1 MHLRRTPFS
10 APQITLPW
18 ILSLRYLNTWWFHRT
33 DTASFFRRQ
42 PEAMTTFLAFTLPR
56 SLLSCRLYRSGRPKC
71 RFQGSRRLCLRRL
84 LASSFTLC
92 VCPNPDLPTPPT
104 VEPTPPTKSPLLS
117 FPTPSPTPPV
127 TSLAVSPTPFV
138 TPLRALP
145 GRPPP
150 PGREPVTLL
159 PTPST
164 VDPTPFP
171 APDTVLPTPP
181 PAPEAA
187 PFRLPLPSAPVVS
200 PTVLLTPDVVLDKVF
215 PTLSVVLPM
224 VFPAGP
230 PIVLPVFLVSP
241 NSRTSQLQS
250 VTYRDS
256 FRRRQRACWLLRQH
270 RSLSSRLRYQL
281 LQPLHPRL
289 CRDRRRYP

>member
-1 MHLRRTPFS
+1 MDIV
-10 APQITLPW
+10 ITLFKY
-18 ILSLRYLNTWWFHRT
+18 SSYRYCVV
-33 DTASFFRRQ
+33 FRRR
-42 PEAMTTFLAFTLPR
+42 PEAVTAFLAFTLSRP
-56 SLLSCRLYRSGRPKC
+56 LLPCRLSQSGRPKC
-71 RFQGSRRLCLRRL
+71 RYPGSPRLCLRML

-92 VCPNPDLPTPPT
+92 APSHPNLPTPPT

-117 FPTPSPTPPV
+117 LPTPSPTPPV
-127 TSLAVSPTPFV
+127 TSDAVSPTPLV

-150 PGREPVTLL
+150 PGRDPVTLL

-164 VDPTPFP
+164 EDPTPFP

-215 PTLSVVLPM
+215 PTLSVVFPI

-230 PIVLPVFLVSP
+230 PIVLPVFWLAWIIA
-241 NSRTSQLQS
+241 RAIAKRA
-250 VTYRDS
+250 YRDS
-256 FRRRQRACWLLRQH
+256 FQHRQRACSLLRQH
-270 RSLSSRLRYQL
+270 
-281 LQPLHPRL
+281 H
-289 CRDRRRYP
+289 